1 MKRIEVTQS
10 GKGMKKELNP
20 LGESENFVM
29 LYSVRK
35 IVFAYVDHT
44 LIIQRSGKKDRYLKP
59 IVIHNNQELLKYRI
73 DFKNLG
79 CATNFIISN
88 ILNS

>member
-10 GKGMKKELNP
+10 VKGMKKELNP

-35 IVFAYVDHT
+35 IVSAYVDYT
-44 LIIQRSGKKDRYLKP
+44 LIIQRSGKKICIKK
-59 IVIHNNQELLKYRI
+59 NN
-73 DFKNLG
+73 N
-79 CATNFIISN
+79 TT
-88 ILNS
+88 

>member
-29 LYSVRK
+29 LYFVRK
-35 IVFAYVDHT
+35 IISAYVDHI
-44 LIIQRSGKKDRYLKP
+44 LIIKRSGEKDRY
-59 IVIHNNQELLKYRI
+59 
-73 DFKNLG
+73 
-79 CATNFIISN
+79 
-88 ILNS
+88 

>member
-10 GKGMKKELNP
+10 VKGMKKELNP

-35 IVFAYVDHT
+35 IVSANVDHT
-44 LIIQRSGKKDRYLKP
+44 LIIQSSWEKDRY
-59 IVIHNNQELLKYRI
+59 
-73 DFKNLG
+73 
-79 CATNFIISN
+79 
-88 ILNS
+88 

>member
-1 MKRIEVTQS
+1 MKRIEATQS

-35 IVFAYVDHT
+35 IVSAYVDHT
-44 LIIQRSGKKDRYLKP
+44 LIIQRSGIKIGIKK
-59 IVIHNNQELLKYRI
+59 N
-73 DFKNLG
+73 
-79 CATNFIISN
+79 TT
-88 ILNS
+88 

>member
-20 LGESENFVM
+20 LGESENFVI
-29 LYSVRK
+29 LYSMRK
-35 IVFAYVDHT
+35 IVTVYVDHT
-44 LIIQRSGKKDRYLKP
+44 LIIQRSGKKDWYLKP
-59 IVIHNNQELLKYRI
+59 IVIHNNQELLKYQI

>member
-20 LGESENFVM
+20 LGESENCVM

-35 IVFAYVDHT
+35 IVSVYADHT
-44 LIIQRSGKKDRYLKP
+44 LIIQRSEKKDRY
-59 IVIHNNQELLKYRI
+59 
-73 DFKNLG
+73 
-79 CATNFIISN
+79 
-88 ILNS
+88 

>member
-29 LYSVRK
+29 FFSVRK
-35 IVFAYVDHT
+35 IVSAFADHT
-44 LIIQRSGKKDRYLKP
+44 LITQRSGKKDRY
-59 IVIHNNQELLKYRI
+59 
-73 DFKNLG
+73 
-79 CATNFIISN
+79 
-88 ILNS
+88 

>member
-10 GKGMKKELNP
+10 GKGMKKGLNL

-35 IVFAYVDHT
+35 IVSAYVDHT
-44 LIIQRSGKKDRYLKP
+44 LIIQRSWKKDWYKK
-59 IVIHNNQELLKYRI
+59 INNTTEIFKSSYHFKILQVHTEVFVQFLL
-73 DFKNLG
+73 FQ
-79 CATNFIISN
+79 
-88 ILNS
+88 